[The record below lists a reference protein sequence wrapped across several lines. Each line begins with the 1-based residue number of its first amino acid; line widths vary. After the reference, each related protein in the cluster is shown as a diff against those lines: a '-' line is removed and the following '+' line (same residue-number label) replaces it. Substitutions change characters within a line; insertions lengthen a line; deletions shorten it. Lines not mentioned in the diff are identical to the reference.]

1 MKQCL
6 KSLETE
12 NCLAKITSKG
22 QSVTKAIFITVLTFC
37 LMLGLSACGNS
48 EMTETSK
55 MPETTEKQ
63 TSDDNDNNTIVGN
76 WSYIDESVDW
86 TLGFT
91 EDGDFYDS
99 RGSIFLYIEDGPFH
113 TWENYADWRIRADG
127 KLWLEFTTSL
137 NMRRLNCTAHY
148 TYELDGDT
156 LIIEKNDNKY
166 TFKRIT

>member
-1 MKQCL
+1 MKQCP

-91 EDGDFYDS
+91 EDG
-99 RGSIFLYIEDGPFH
+99 PFH
-113 TWENYADWRIRADG
+113 TWEDYASWRIRADG
-127 KLWLEFTTSL
+127 KLWFEFTTDL
-137 NMRRLNCTAHY
+137 NMRTLNCKMHY

-156 LIIEKNDNKY
+156 LMIEKNDNKY
-166 TFKRIT
+166 TFKRIA